1 MQNDPKQPDDANRPP
16 AHADAAAGREPG
28 IRPGYPY
35 EAGEEDEINLLDLF
49 IVLLRHKVMIFTVV
63 FLTGAAAVIIS
74 LLMTNIYR
82 SETTIVPTAQEKGGG
97 LSALGGFGAMIASE
111 AGIGAGGSLEQF
123 EVVLKS
129 RELTHSIVKEKN
141 LLPVIF
147 KDSWDSQAKKWKD
160 EPPKKE
166 DIYKAVQA
174 LLDVKPDKK
183 KNVMVVGF
191 QNEDPE
197 TAKRILDYFI
207 VGMSEL
213 LRRQTLDEA
222 QAQQKHLYQQL
233 GQTTD
238 PLLKNKLYELIAKQ
252 IEAETLANV
261 QKYYSFNI
269 VDPSYVPERKFKPK
283 RAQICVLSVVVA
295 FFIAVFAAFFLEYVK
310 NLKTREDPERLANLR
325 KYMRFRKR

>member
-1 MQNDPKQPDDANRPP
+1 MTQNELKQ
-16 AHADAAAGREPG
+16 ADETGVAPG
-28 IRPGYPY
+28 GNPPGYPY
-35 EAGEEDEINLLDLF
+35 AIPEEDEINLLDLA
-49 IVLLRHKVMIFTVV
+49 IVLLRHKAMILSIV
-63 FLTGAAAVIIS
+63 FLAGVAAVIAS

-82 SETTIVPTAQEKGGG
+82 SETMIVPTAQEKGSG

-129 RELTHSIVKEKN
+129 RELTHTIVKEKN

-147 KDSWDSQAKKWKD
+147 KDSWDAAAKKWKD
-160 EPPKKE
+160 EPPKME
-166 DIYKAVQA
+166 DIYKAVQSV
-174 LLDVKPDKK
+174 LEVKPDKK
-183 KNVMVVGF
+183 KNVMMVAF
-191 QNEDPE
+191 QSKDPE
-197 TAKRILDYFI
+197 MAKRVLDYFI

-213 LRRQTLDEA
+213 LRRQKLDEA

-295 FFIAVFAAFFLEYVK
+295 FFIAIFAAFFLEYIK
-310 NLKTREDPERLANLR
+310 NLEKTEDPERLANLR
-325 KYMRFRKR
+325 KYLRFRKT